1 MDELLLRTRRPY
13 CCSKTPKNIKN
24 GKGAT
29 LGTLKKPN
37 GEYTDTPEETLK
49 LLLDVHFPDHGTDRR
64 DDDILNTM
72 VDNSD

>member
-1 MDELLLRTRRPY
+1 MDELLLRTRRSY
-13 CCSKTPKNIKN
+13 CRSKTTKIFKN

-49 LLLDVHFPDHGTDRR
+49 LLIGVHF
-64 DDDILNTM
+64 LTM
-72 VDNSD
+72 AQIEEMTTF